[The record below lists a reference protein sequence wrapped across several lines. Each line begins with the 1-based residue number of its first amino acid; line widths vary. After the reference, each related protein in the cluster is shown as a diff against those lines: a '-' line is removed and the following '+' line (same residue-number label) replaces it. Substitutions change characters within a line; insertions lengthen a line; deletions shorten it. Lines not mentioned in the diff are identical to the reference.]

1 MQLLPQR
8 LAAAFAAAVLLLSS
22 QPVQA
27 SPANTVQGQVTHIL
41 SKESTA
47 AYSF

>member
-8 LAAAFAAAVLLLSS
+8 LVAAFAAAVFLLSS

-27 SPANTVQGQVTHIL
+27 SPANTVEGQVMHSL
-41 SKESTA
+41 SKQTTA
-47 AYSF
+47 LYN